1 MLQFIVLHCYTG
13 CKADAV
19 DFDMESLFSFS
30 VNVWVLFQWQ
40 VSMGFQA
47 VTIGWSGDLVL
58 RNLRMRGE
66 WELSR
71 CKRKLSILAA
81 HFFPSV
87 FHLPY
92 HDIAISRR
100 IFFICIM
107 FCVFQFPTKP
117 LLSLIC
123 VFLQARF
130 ACLSLCFA
138 SSSWCRLCIPA
149 CSGFH
154 SHPGA
159 FFAFLWYKFCLGL
172 FILAF
177 VFLVWIF
184 QFLHI
189 LALLLWFVD
198 NSIGVFFS
206 TVILVFSVKFIIKGC
221 FECLRVIFFVDEFF
235 PLGFLSCLFNLSTGA
250 LTWPG

>member
-1 MLQFIVLHCYTG
+1 VIFINCLISKQRIFIFFVLQFIVLHCYTG

-130 ACLSLCFA
+130 ACISLCFA
-138 SSSWCRLCIPA
+138 SSSWCRY
-149 CSGFH
+149 
-154 SHPGA
+154 
-159 FFAFLWYKFCLGL
+159 AFLPVLGFTPIQVPFL
-172 FILAF
+172 PSYDLSF
-177 VFLVWIF
+177 VWDSLY
-184 QFLHI
+184 
-189 LALLLWFVD
+189 LLL
-198 NSIGVFFS
+198 FS
-206 TVILVFSVKFIIKGC
+206 
-221 FECLRVIFFVDEFF
+221 
-235 PLGFLSCLFNLSTGA
+235 LSEYFNFYIY
-250 LTWPG
+250 